1 MDGPE
6 KPLRCL
12 HGEGGWQ
19 GVQHAL
25 NRVCTLRI
33 QLDKRGATRTRA
45 LCRGAR
51 RERNGNV
58 GRNDLP
64 DNSGANES
72 AFPALFLMNYLP
84 VFQRET
90 DAAFSRGQTA
100 LP

>member
-1 MDGPE
+1 MPKGIG
-6 KPLRCL
+6 KR
-12 HGEGGWQ
+12 
-19 GVQHAL
+19 VQRAL

-64 DNSGANES
+64 DDFGANES
-72 AFPALFLMNYLP
+72 AFPPLFLMNYLP

-90 DAAFSRGQTA
+90 DAAFSRGQLA